1 MVLDAYAAAL
11 ELFLKS
17 EPARMAMAGGA
28 SWDPGVR
35 VLRLRYCGREF
46 TVAAA
51 NGEIVAGPGHWKV
64 TRNDL
69 TLVLQYL
76 VGASG
81 LPPRG
86 QWLSFLELPEG
97 GHHYRPFQA
106 EALDPLARRFD
117 GRGEEFLK
125 AGRLLGGE
133 EAKMADAA
141 LVIPVFPK
149 LPVAVLLWH
158 GDEEFPARAGILYDA
173 VAPSHLSTASLYV
186 LGCELVRKM
195 LA

>member
-1 MVLDAYAAAL
+1 VLDAYAAAL

>member
-1 MVLDAYAAAL
+1 MLDAYAAAL